1 MTLKE
6 PKRKPI
12 YAHLSLDAKSGL
24 DQIAAYHRT
33 TLTNLLEEGARMV
46 IHNHL
51 KQIHVQNHQA
61 QQMRSSTSLSD
72 W

>member
-1 MTLKE
+1 MTINQ

-12 YAHLSLDAKSGL
+12 YAHLTEESKTGL
-24 DQIAAYHRT
+24 DQLAQYHRT

-46 IHNHL
+46 IHRHL
-51 KQIHVQNHQA
+51 KTINQHQHER
-61 QQMRSSTSLSD
+61 QQLDSSL